1 MKIVNSVFGNERK
14 ELEKFNKLGLDE
26 RSIVFYSEDISS
38 FVHFE
43 QIIHELTEKMG
54 YQICYVTSA
63 KDDPILTIQNKRIK
77 AFYIGLG
84 AIRTK
89 FFMELKAG
97 VLVMTMPNLET
108 YFIKRSK
115 VYPVH
120 YVYVFH
126 SIVSTHTIYR
136 KGAFDHF
143 DSIFCVGPH
152 HVEEIRA
159 TESVYNLNHKNLVR
173 CGYGLLDNLQTN
185 KSVKNQQECTKDGKK
200 KILIAPSWGKKGL
213 LETKGLEL
221 VKILLDAGYHVT
233 VRPHPMT
240 IRKWPKTIEAIE
252 NKFKSNANFEI
263 EKDVSSF
270 KSLYSA
276 YGLISDWSG
285 IAMEYAFAYEIPV
298 LYIDGSPKI
307 NNSSYDKIPC
317 KPLEIIIR
325 NLIGKVI
332 SPNELE
338 SLPKIIESTYE
349 NIDNFKT
356 KIQEIREK
364 TVFNLGESGM
374 KGAQEIVKILH
385 EKKSMAKL
393 DSEDLLKRKISN

>member
-1 MKIVNSVFGNERK
+1 MKIANSVFGNERK
-14 ELEKFNKLGLDE
+14 ELEKFNKLSLDE
-26 RSIVFYSEDISS
+26 RLIVFYSEDVSS

-54 YQICYVTSA
+54 CQICYVTSA
-63 KDDPILTIQNKRIK
+63 KDDPILTSQNKRIK

-89 FFMELKAG
+89 FFMELKAE

-152 HVEEIRA
+152 HVEEISA
-159 TESVYNLNHKNLVR
+159 TESVYGLKHKNLVKY
-173 CGYGLLDNLQTN
+173 GYGLLDNLQTN
-185 KSVKNQQECTKDGKK
+185 KSMKNQQRCTEDGKK
-200 KILIAPSWGKKGL
+200 KILVAPSWGKNGL

-221 VKILLDAGYHVT
+221 VKILLDGGYHVT

-240 IRKWPKTIEAIE
+240 IRKWSKTIKAIE
-252 NKFKSNANFEI
+252 NEFKSNANFEI
-263 EKDVSSF
+263 EKDVSTF
-270 KSLYSA
+270 ESLYSA

-285 IAMEYAFAYEIPV
+285 IAMEYAFACELPV

-307 NNSSYDKIPC
+307 NNSSYDKISC
-317 KPLEIIIR
+317 EALEITIR

-356 KIQEIREK
+356 KIQEVRNK

-374 KGAQEIVKILH
+374 NGAQEIVKILH
-385 EKKSMAKL
+385 EKK
-393 DSEDLLKRKISN
+393 N

>member
-1 MKIVNSVFGNERK
+1 MKFTKSLFGKKDNDI
-14 ELEKFNKLGLDE
+14 EKFNELDLDE

-54 YQICYVTSA
+54 CQICYVTSA
-63 KDDPILTIQNKRIK
+63 KDDPILTSQNKRIK
-77 AFYIGLG
+77 AFYIGHG

-89 FFMELKAG
+89 FFMELKAE

-152 HVEEIRA
+152 HVEEISA
-159 TESVYNLNHKNLVR
+159 TESVYNLKHKNLVKY
-173 CGYGLLDNLQTN
+173 GYGLLDNLQTN
-185 KSVKNQQECTKDGKK
+185 KSMKNQQRCTEDGKK
-200 KILIAPSWGKKGL
+200 KILVAPSWGKNGL

-221 VKILLDAGYHVT
+221 VKILLDGGYHVT

-240 IRKWPKTIEAIE
+240 IRKWSKTIKAIE
-252 NKFKSNANFEI
+252 NEFKSNANFEI
-263 EKDVSSF
+263 EKDVSTF
-270 KSLYSA
+270 ESLYSA

-285 IAMEYAFAYEIPV
+285 IAMEYAFACELPV

-307 NNSSYDKIPC
+307 NNSSYDKIAC
-317 KPLEIIIR
+317 EALEITIR

-356 KIQEIREK
+356 KIQEVRDK

-374 KGAQEIVKILH
+374 NGAQEIVKILH
-385 EKKSMAKL
+385 EKKKL
-393 DSEDLLKRKISN
+393 GKN

>member
-1 MKIVNSVFGNERK
+1 MKITKSIFGK
-14 ELEKFNKLGLDE
+14 EGNDIDKFNALDLDE

-38 FVHFE
+38 FVYFE
-43 QIIHELTEKMG
+43 QIIRELTEKMG

-63 KDDPILTIQNKRIK
+63 KDDPILTSQNKRIK

-89 FFMELKAG
+89 FFMELKAEL
-97 VLVMTMPNLET
+97 LVMTMPSLET
-108 YFIKRSK
+108 YFIKRSRF
-115 VYPVH
+115 YSVH

-126 SIVSTHTIYR
+126 SIVSSHTIYR

-143 DSIFCVGPH
+143 DSIFCAGPH
-152 HVEEIRA
+152 HVEEIKA
-159 TESVYNLNHKNLVR
+159 TEQLYNLNHKNLVMY
-173 CGYGLLDNLQTN
+173 GYGLLDKLQKN
-185 KSVKNQQECTKDGKK
+185 KPVQNQEICTKDGRK
-200 KILIAPSWGKKGL
+200 KILVAPSWGKKGL

-240 IRKWPKTIEAIE
+240 IRKWPKIIKTIKNE
-252 NKFKSNANFEI
+252 FKDNTNFEM
-263 EKDVSSF
+263 ETDVSSF
-270 KSLYSA
+270 ESLYST

-285 IAMEYAFAYEIPV
+285 IGFEYAFVCERPV
-298 LYIDGSPKI
+298 LYIDGFPKI

-317 KPLEIIIR
+317 KPLEVSIR

-338 SLPKIIESTYE
+338 SIPKIIESTYE
-349 NIDNFKT
+349 NIDLFKT
-356 KIQEIREK
+356 KVQEVRNE
-364 TVFNLGESGM
+364 TVFNLDQSGI
-374 KGAQEIVKILH
+374 KGAQEIAKILR
-385 EKKSMAKL
+385 EKKNL
-393 DSEDLLKRKISN
+393 RKN